1 MSSERTVLRTSLGAL
16 EGAVSVLLT
25 CLAGY
30 VAVRRGLL
38 NRLTVKQVSKLCT
51 ALFLPCLLI
60 VQMGPELTV
69 SSLSRYW
76 IIPLWGLFS
85 TAVGYLIG
93 WAGQRLFGLKYWTI
107 IACGRPNS
115 NALPLLL
122 LQSLESTGVLSHLS
136 RDGDDMKTTLSRAQS
151 LILLNAIVQEIIT
164 FQTAPAILRLDDGR
178 RKQSGGPGTLRP
190 GPGQILPIVQD
201 AERVGL
207 LGDEEE
213 NEDSD
218 GDDGRDDLHGV
229 DGRVALKPVEDMPD
243 YRWPRSVKFAQKP
256 LQNIRGY
263 MSPPL
268 IGAIIALIIGVRVI
282 HYMLEPFFFVVWSFF
297 LAVCAFFFS
306 ICAPSMRILAD

>member
-1 MSSERTVLRTSLGAL
+1 
-16 EGAVSVLLT
+16 
-25 CLAGY
+25 
-30 VAVRRGLL
+30 
-38 NRLTVKQVSKLCT
+38 
-51 ALFLPCLLI
+51 
-60 VQMGPELTV
+60 
-69 SSLSRYW
+69 
-76 IIPLWGLFS
+76 
-85 TAVGYLIG
+85 
-93 WAGQRLFGLKYWTI
+93 
-107 IACGRPNS
+107 
-115 NALPLLL
+115 
-122 LQSLESTGVLSHLS
+122 
-136 RDGDDMKTTLSRAQS
+136 MKTTLSRAQS

>member
-1 MSSERTVLRTSLGAL
+1 MLLKTIMRGHVVCPQYFSPYPSHKVVATTGCYFATSPHPMSSERTVLRTSLGAL

-115 NALPLLL
+115 NVLPL
-122 LQSLESTGVLSHLS
+122 S
-136 RDGDDMKTTLSRAQS
+136 
-151 LILLNAIVQEIIT
+151 
-164 FQTAPAILRLDDGR
+164 
-178 RKQSGGPGTLRP
+178 
-190 GPGQILPIVQD
+190 
-201 AERVGL
+201 
-207 LGDEEE
+207 
-213 NEDSD
+213 
-218 GDDGRDDLHGV
+218 
-229 DGRVALKPVEDMPD
+229 
-243 YRWPRSVKFAQKP
+243 
-256 LQNIRGY
+256 
-263 MSPPL
+263 
-268 IGAIIALIIGVRVI
+268 
-282 HYMLEPFFFVVWSFF
+282 
-297 LAVCAFFFS
+297 
-306 ICAPSMRILAD
+306 